1 LAFAFPLAFALAFA
15 FASAAFAPPWPKN
28 VKGYEHQKKW
38 ISQPSHQLAGQSGP
52 SAGGLGGSR
61 NPLEQL
67 LAMAGMKSKQQSYLL
82 EKNQNKAL
90 NNVNKNFDQRCPEA
104 STLTLASSFILFLS
118 RRTRSCKTVHQ

>member
-15 FASAAFAPPWPKN
+15 FGSAAFAPPWPKN
-28 VKGYEHQKKW
+28 VKGYEHQKKC

-52 SAGGLGGSR
+52 SVGSQ

-90 NNVNKNFDQRCPEA
+90 QQC
-104 STLTLASSFILFLS
+104 
-118 RRTRSCKTVHQ
+118 